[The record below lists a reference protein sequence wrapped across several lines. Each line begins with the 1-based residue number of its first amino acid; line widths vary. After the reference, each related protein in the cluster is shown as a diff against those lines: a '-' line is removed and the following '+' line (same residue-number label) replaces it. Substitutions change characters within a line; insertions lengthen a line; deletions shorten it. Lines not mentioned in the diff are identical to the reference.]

1 MRRQIKKSV
10 FYKNIFLQTKHKYSN
25 GKKEN
30 KIHVQDPPNLRQ
42 FCPFSLMIDLI
53 SFEIVSRSTSPR
65 LTLFN
70 MTLFSPLL
78 CWQFLQ
84 LKWDWEF
91 DCWKPD
97 EFELDGK
104 NDELEL
110 DDGKTDE
117 FEFDGKLPL
126 FPDLLSF
133 CWKRFPLL
141 LLLLCSL
148 LLMTSFLK

>member
-1 MRRQIKKSV
+1 M
-10 FYKNIFLQTKHKYSN
+10 
-25 GKKEN
+25 
-30 KIHVQDPPNLRQ
+30 Q

-91 DCWKPD
+91 DCWKPNG
-97 EFELDGK
+97 FELDGK
-104 NDELEL
+104 A
-110 DDGKTDE
+110 DE
-117 FEFDGKLPL
+117 FEFDEKTPL